1 MFLPFCWKVFFCVS
15 DFILNCLE
23 VKQNLRE
30 YLFKR
35 FSCSE
40 EGLIKDCEAL
50 KGFSIHHTDALS
62 SECYDASCFTTCL
75 VLSCTKSGF
84 PRISAAFFSFFIFL
98 FMITDNSSRIFHR
111 KKGPGICCGP
121 LFFSFF
127 LRTQWKSVRS
137 TFAYVLPNT
146 LPSAFLIGLV
156 CVVHCAGN
164 MCDCVRE
171 VLSSPQLIRASPLG
185 R

>member
-1 MFLPFCWKVFFCVS
+1 MS

-50 KGFSIHHTDALS
+50 KGLSIHHSDALS

-84 PRISAAFFSFFIFL
+84 PRISAAFFSYFIFL

-111 KKGPGICCGP
+111 KKDPGICCGP
-121 LFFSFF
+121 LFFSFSFF
-127 LRTQWKSVRS
+127 LSPHTVKGCEKHFCICVAQH
-137 TFAYVLPNT
+137 T

-164 MCDCVRE
+164 TCDCVRE